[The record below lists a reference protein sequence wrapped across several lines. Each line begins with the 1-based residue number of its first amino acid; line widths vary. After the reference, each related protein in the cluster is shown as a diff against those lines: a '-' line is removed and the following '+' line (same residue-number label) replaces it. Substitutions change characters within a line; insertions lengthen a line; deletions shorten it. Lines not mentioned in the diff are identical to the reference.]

1 MKGFISRFLK
11 VKQTIIPVAVMVC
24 CFKPALHAQ
33 DTSFTTPPPKQKL
46 GLLDIPPTVNKGR
59 LIGVSVGGV
68 VAYGGT
74 LAALNEFWY
83 KNYPRSSFH
92 FYNDNAEW
100 NQIDKAG
107 HAYSAYL
114 EGKICMEMLRW
125 AGVKDKT
132 AIWVGGLSGTAYQ
145 TIIEILDGY
154 SAEWGFSMGD
164 MTMNLLGSGILIS
177 QYLAWGEERIQF
189 KFSTHFNNYTDP
201 ELRTRAMSLYG
212 TSVPERILKDYN
224 AQTYWLSVNPWSF
237 NKESRFPKW
246 LNIAVGYGADG
257 MFGGYTNTW
266 TDKYGTPHDRT
277 DVQRIRQFYLAP
289 DIDLTKIKTNKKGL
303 KLLFG
308 ALNVIKFPLPALEIN
323 TAGKVRFHPIYF

>member
-1 MKGFISRFLK
+1 MKCSYFKPSHF
-11 VKQTIIPVAVMVC
+11 KQTIILFAVMVC
-24 CFKPALHAQ
+24 CFNTQLRAQTDSSIPALKPA
-33 DTSFTTPPPKQKL
+33 KL
-46 GLLDIPPTVNKGR
+46 GLLDIPPTVNKPR
-59 LIGVSVGGV
+59 LIGVAAGGII
-68 VAYGGT
+68 AYGGT
-74 LAALNEFWY
+74 LIALNQLWY
-83 KNYPRSSFH
+83 KNYPKSSFH
-92 FYNDNAEW
+92 FYNDNGEW

-125 AGVKDKT
+125 AGVNDKT
-132 AIWVGGLSGTAYQ
+132 SIWVGGLSGTAYQ

-177 QYLAWGEERIQF
+177 QHLAWGEERIQL
-189 KFSTHFNNYTDP
+189 KFSTHFNNYADP
-201 ELRTRAMSLYG
+201 ELRTRSMSLYG
-212 TSVPERILKDYN
+212 TSTQERILKDYN

-237 NKESRFPKW
+237 MKESRFPKW
-246 LNIAVGYGADG
+246 LNISVGYGADG

-277 DVQRIRQFYLAP
+277 NVQRIRQFYLAP
-289 DIDLTKIKTNKKGL
+289 DIDLTKIKTKSKGL

-308 ALNVIKFPLPALEIN
+308 ALNVIKFPMPALEIN
-323 TAGKVRFHPIYF
+323 SAGKLRFHPIYF